1 MARPSPLVEHLLRR
15 AGFGL
20 SDDVRERFAD
30 GVSYRQAV
38 DWLVAYPGDA
48 GVDQFIG
55 TPGYLGVTAP
65 SGFAP
70 NTNINHAR
78 QRWLFRMVHS
88 PAPLLER
95 MTLIWHHHFATAYS
109 KVAGMYNPDDGTR
122 LMAAVRATDATGQTG
137 QIEMLRQNAF
147 GSFETLLMNI
157 AVDPAMLVWLD
168 GITNI
173 KAKPQENFAREL
185 MELFTFGVGH
195 FTESDVYAAARVFTG
210 WNLARTFSGGQSS
223 YRFQFN
229 AGQHDT
235 DPKEFSFR
243 IFSSRRASTTRTIPG
258 RSAMIGMDDGRDLIH
273 ALAYHPETARRLAR
287 RFWTWFVSETEPAPD
302 SFVTS
307 VSRTYLDN
315 ATSIRAVLRAVLS
328 SDEFMD
334 SARVFQRYTWP
345 IEFVVRSLKEVGYRG
360 FSANDALTPL
370 VNMGQQLFEPPD
382 VNGWELGP
390 AWFTTGGMLARMNFA
405 SQLATNQRAALRD
418 AARPF
423 SASPDA
429 LVDFCYDR
437 LSMPAAT
444 PEERAA
450 AVQYVLASGAWTGSD
465 SQLLAK
471 TAGVVHL
478 LTGSAEYQLA

>member
-1 MARPSPLVEHLLRR
+1 VARPSPLVEHLLRR

-38 DWLVAYPGDA
+38 DRLVAYPGDA
-48 GVDQFIG
+48 DVDQFIG

-65 SGFAP
+65 GGFSP

-109 KVAGMYNPDDGTR
+109 KVAGMYGADDGTR
-122 LMAAVRATDATGQTG
+122 LMAGKRTEDATGQTG
-137 QIEMLRQNAF
+137 QIEMLRQHAF
-147 GSFETLLMNI
+147 GSFETLVMNI
-157 AVDPAMLVWLD
+157 ALDPAMLVWLD
-168 GITNI
+168 GISNF

-210 WNLARTFSGGQSS
+210 WNLTRTVSGGRSS

-243 IFSSRRASTTRTIPG
+243 IYSSRRARTTRTIAG
-258 RSAMIGMDDGRDLIH
+258 RTAMIGMDDGRDLIH

-287 RFWTWFVSETEPAPD
+287 RFWIWFVSETEPATE
-302 SFVTS
+302 SFVDA
-307 VSRTYLDN
+307 VARTYLEN
-315 ATSIRAVLRAVLS
+315 STSIRAVLRAVLT

-334 SARVFQRYTWP
+334 SARMFQRYTWP
-345 IEFVVRSLKEVGYRG
+345 VEFVVRGLREVGHRG

-405 SQLATNQRAALRD
+405 SQLATNQRVALRD

-423 SASPDA
+423 SGSPDA
-429 LVDFCYDR
+429 LVDFCYER
-437 LSMPAAT
+437 LSMPPAT
-444 PEERAA
+444 GEERAA
-450 AVQYVLASGAWTGSD
+450 AIQYVLASGAWSGSD